1 MLFTTITNCR
11 LCRNGKLTEG
21 ERLVFSEDNGEFLEE
36 TGYIGGEII
45 DLDDGIIA
53 PGFLELQTNGVNGFH
68 FTHYENDEIYSKKIE
83 ETAKFYLSQ
92 GVTAFWATIP
102 TVSDEVYKKVYLL
115 LIDSEHSFLSTFH
128 RLLLSFC
135 LKFLKWICSL
145 RRQQYSNR
153 TLLRLPTH
161 KNVPN

>member
-11 LCRNGKLTEG
+11 LCKNGRLTEG
-21 ERLVFSEDNGEFLEE
+21 ERLIFSEDSGEFLEE

-68 FTHYENDEIYSKKIE
+68 FTHFESEEQYVRKLE

-92 GVTAFWATIP
+92 GITGFWVTIP
-102 TVSDEVYKKVYLL
+102 TVAKDVYEKVN
-115 LIDSEHSFLSTFH
+115 I
-128 RLLLSFC
+128 RLLLSCMLNSVSVAVFENI
-135 LKFLKWICSL
+135 LFLIFRES
-145 RRQQYSNR
+145 
-153 TLLRLPTH
+153 
-161 KNVPN
+161 

>member
-1 MLFTTITNCR
+1 MLFTTITNVR
-11 LCRNGKLTEG
+11 LAKDGKLTEG

-68 FTHYENDEIYSKKIE
+68 FTHFENEEQYAKKID

-102 TVSDEVYKKVYLL
+102 TVSEEVYKKVYRVLVKHDL
-115 LIDSEHSFLSTFH
+115 TYF
-128 RLLLSFC
+128 
-135 LKFLKWICSL
+135 
-145 RRQQYSNR
+145 
-153 TLLRLPTH
+153 
-161 KNVPN
+161 